1 MDEITKAA
9 FENVL
14 FTEQEIKTRIR
25 ELATELAKDFKGKP
39 TSVILLANGALFFG
53 AELLMGLDL
62 EVQLDIMAVSS
73 YIGVASSNVV
83 TERSD
88 GLKIDIRDR
97 HVVVVDDIFDTG
109 QTMDHVVQRLKAYG
123 PVDIRVCVLL
133 EKDCAKKVDLRPDY
147 SAFKIADQ
155 FVVGYGLDHN
165 ESFRNLPYI
174 AVLDDDGF

>member
-62 EVQLDIMAVSS
+62 EV
-73 YIGVASSNVV
+73 
-83 TERSD
+83 
-88 GLKIDIRDR
+88 
-97 HVVVVDDIFDTG
+97 
-109 QTMDHVVQRLKAYG
+109 
-123 PVDIRVCVLL
+123 
-133 EKDCAKKVDLRPDY
+133 
-147 SAFKIADQ
+147 
-155 FVVGYGLDHN
+155 
-165 ESFRNLPYI
+165 
-174 AVLDDDGF
+174 